1 MVHSAALPALQE
13 HLLIEEEFKAHPPLL
28 LDLVTD
34 ARVLYDTSVFAR
46 EMQRLRK
53 QLEEYGSQKVYA
65 RDGSWFWILKPDLRL
80 GEVVEL

>member
-1 MVHSAALPALQE
+1 MVHSGALPALQD

-53 QLEEYGSQKVYA
+53 QLEEYGAKKVYA
-65 RDGSWFWILKPDLRL
+65 RDGSWFWVLKPDLRL